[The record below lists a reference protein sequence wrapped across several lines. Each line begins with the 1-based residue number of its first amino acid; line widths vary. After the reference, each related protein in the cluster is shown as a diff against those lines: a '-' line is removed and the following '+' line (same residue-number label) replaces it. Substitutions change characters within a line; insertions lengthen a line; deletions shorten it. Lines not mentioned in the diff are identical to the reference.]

1 LTDEKQL
8 IQALQNGSEQAFR
21 SLVEMFQSKVTN
33 TTLGFVP
40 DLQDAE
46 DIAQE
51 VFVEVCRSG
60 NKFRE
65 ESKLSTWIYRITTTK
80 SLEFIRHKKR
90 KKRMAFFQSLIGL
103 EDDRTRSSSD
113 EFNHPGVQLENKER
127 VKILF
132 DHIDKLPENQKVAFT
147 LQKVEGLSQKE
158 ISSIMETTESAIESL
173 LHRAKKNLQKSIHNF
188 YKKKMI

>member
-1 LTDEKQL
+1 MTDEKQL

-33 TTLGFVP
+33 TALGFVP
-40 DLQDAE
+40 NLQDAE

-51 VFVEVCRSG
+51 VFIEIYRSV

-90 KKRMAFFQSLIGL
+90 KKRMVFFQSLIGL
-103 EDDRTRSSSD
+103 EDDKARSVSD
-113 EFNHPGVQLENKER
+113 EFNHPGLQLENKER
-127 VKILF
+127 AKVLF
-132 DHIDKLPENQKVAFT
+132 DHINKLAENQKVAFT

-158 ISSIMETTESAIESL
+158 ISSIMETSESAVESL
-173 LHRAKKNLQKSIHNF
+173 LHRAKKNLQNSLQSY

>member
-21 SLVEMFQSKVTN
+21 SLVEMFQGKVTN
-33 TTLGFVP
+33 TALGFVP
-40 DLQDAE
+40 NVQDAE

-51 VFVEVCRSG
+51 VFVEVYRSVS
-60 NKFRE
+60 KFRE

-80 SLEFIRHKKR
+80 SLEFIRHRKR
-90 KKRMAFFQSLIGL
+90 KKRMTFFQSLIGL
-103 EDDRTRSSSD
+103 EDDKAKAISD

-127 VKILF
+127 AAILF
-132 DHIDKLPENQKVAFT
+132 KYIGKLPENQRVAFT

-158 ISSIMETTESAIESL
+158 ISVIMETSESAVESL
-173 LHRAKKNLQKSIHNF
+173 LHRAKKNLQKGLQGF
-188 YKKKMI
+188 YEKKMI

>member
-1 LTDEKQL
+1 MTDEKQL
-8 IQALQNGSEQAFR
+8 IQALQNGSELAFK

-33 TTLGFVP
+33 TALGFVP
-40 DLQDAE
+40 NLQDAE

-51 VFVEVCRSG
+51 VFVEVYRSVK
-60 NKFRE
+60 KFRE

-90 KKRMAFFQSLIGL
+90 KKRVAFFQSLIGL
-103 EDDRTRSSSD
+103 DDDKTRARSD

-127 VKILF
+127 AKILF

-158 ISSIMETTESAIESL
+158 ICEVMETSESAIESL
-173 LHRAKKNLQKSIHNF
+173 LHRAKKNLQKSLHGY
-188 YKKKMI
+188 YKNKII